1 VAAGLGGGRW
11 SGQYQGRGAGGGG
24 AGTVLAHPHQRGG
37 SGARR
42 HSEEKDGVETRKK
55 NKVEE
60 NKVRSVGESKPSLL
74 SNGSEI

>member
-1 VAAGLGGGRW
+1 MELGG
-11 SGQYQGRGAGGGG
+11 
-24 AGTVLAHPHQRGG
+24 TVKKKVG
-37 SGARR
+37 
-42 HSEEKDGVETRKK
+42 EETRKK